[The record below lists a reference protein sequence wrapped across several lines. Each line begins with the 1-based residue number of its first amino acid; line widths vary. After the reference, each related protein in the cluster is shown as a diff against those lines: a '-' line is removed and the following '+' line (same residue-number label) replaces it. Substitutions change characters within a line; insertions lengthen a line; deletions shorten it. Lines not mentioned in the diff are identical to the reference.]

1 MTNTT
6 DNTGADEAQNHDDIP
21 TTPGGWMR
29 AAAYRRYLLTRE
41 YAAGLGDTARE
52 GISDEDYATT
62 MATLETM
69 ARNLGWTEGQGRPE
83 WSPGALWG
91 RHGYGH
97 RGRGCGRGFAGHRGE
112 GRDTKAGTKARD
124 KAQKKAAKKAGSA

>member
-1 MTNTT
+1 MTSTT
-6 DNTGADEAQNHDDIP
+6 DNTNADEAQSHDRIP
-21 TTPGGWMR
+21 STPGGWMR

-69 ARNLGWTEGQGRPE
+69 ARNLGWTEGQGRPD
-83 WSPGALWG
+83 WSPGAPWG
-91 RHGYGH
+91 RPGYGH
-97 RGRGCGRGFAGHRGE
+97 YGHYGPRCGRGFAGHRGE
-112 GRDTKAGTKARD
+112 ARGKKSRD
-124 KAQKKAAKKAGSA
+124 KAEKKAAKRTGSA

>member
-1 MTNTT
+1 MTSTNDTT
-6 DNTGADEAQNHDDIP
+6 GPDAGERDDHIP
-21 TTPGGWMR
+21 TTPGAWMR

-62 MATLETM
+62 MATLEKM

-83 WSPGALWG
+83 WNPGGPWG
-91 RHGYGH
+91 WRGHGHGGHGCSRGSAWHGGYG
-97 RGRGCGRGFAGHRGE
+97 RS
-112 GRDTKAGTKARD
+112 KKARD
-124 KAQKKAAKKAGSA
+124 KARDTAAKKAAKKADSA